1 MHVTTVFLEIIPC
14 SLCNISVFKAGVN
27 PAYLIRSLLFVGS
40 YYWGELQTNH
50 LQWSM
55 QLGMRLEQNLRHH
68 CTCCSSLQ
76 QCSSNY
82 GGTYLQRSKAASLYY
97 GHHCWSQ
104 WYDPIQNDLF
114 KAATCLQWPKI
125 LPPWV
130 TTIDSNQ
137 YTTSSYSSDIVK
149 RKCRNQTLS
158 PLVTV
163 ILR

>member
-1 MHVTTVFLEIIPC
+1 
-14 SLCNISVFKAGVN
+14 
-27 PAYLIRSLLFVGS
+27 
-40 YYWGELQTNH
+40 
-50 LQWSM
+50 M

-68 CTCCSSLQ
+68 CTVAVAWPVTVAYSSAVPTMVEPI
-76 QCSSNY
+76 Y
-82 GGTYLQRSKAASLYY
+82 GGQKQPVYNYY

-149 RKCRNQTLS
+149 RKCQNQTSS

-163 ILR
+163 ILRWSTLSLPSKH